1 MKVTAKEITKALLT
15 QLWVLYLNRVS
26 YAREYQRLVR
36 DKGGSVVNDHI
47 AFRTFNT
54 HTGEQPE
61 GIRAIKHIISCLGYV
76 PVEKY
81 NFKKKKLNAVHFEH
95 PDPMFPKLFV
105 SQLEVEKLPEWA
117 QQIIKNTVKDT
128 SYLLS
133 DESIGLLAT
142 LKENGELPRVAGEM
156 LVKDLAQYFRR
167 PWSVPRKE
175 DVLKINDISQYA
187 AWVLLHG
194 NAVNH
199 FTAFV
204 NYQNVSEWPDLES
217 TCKGLADAGIPMKE
231 ALEGEKGSKLQQ
243 SATLAVKEEVEVKG
257 DDGIEKMPWTYAYYE
272 LAQRGLVIEN
282 GEEKLF
288 SGFLGEQ
295 ARHLFDMTRTRD
307 N

>member
-15 QLWVLYLNRVS
+15 QLWAMYLDRVS
-26 YAREYQRLVR
+26 YAREYQRLVIG
-36 DKGGSVVNDHI
+36 KGGRVVNDHI

-61 GIRAIKHIISCLGYV
+61 GIRAIKHIISCLEYV

-81 NFKKKKLNAVHFEH
+81 HFQKKKLNAVHFEH

-105 SQLEVEKLPEWA
+105 SQLEVEELPEWA
-117 QQIIKNTVKDT
+117 QQTINNTVKET
-128 SYLLS
+128 PYLLS
-133 DESIGLLAT
+133 DESIALLAT
-142 LKENGELPRVAGEM
+142 LKEKGDLPRVAGEM

-167 PWSVPRKE
+167 PWNVPRKY
-175 DVLKINDISQYA
+175 DVLKVNDVSQYA

-199 FTAFV
+199 FTAFI
-204 NYQNVSEWPDLES
+204 NYQNVSEWPDLEA
-217 TCKGLADAGIPMKE
+217 TCRGMADAGIPMKE
-231 ALEGEKGSKLQQ
+231 VLEGEKGSKLQQ

-272 LAQRGLVIEN
+272 LAERGLVIEN

-295 ARHLFDMTRTRD
+295 AKHLFDMTRTRD

>member
-15 QLWVLYLNRVS
+15 RLWVMYLDRVS
-26 YAREYQRLVR
+26 YAREYQRLVIER
-36 DKGGSVVNDHI
+36 GGSVVNDHI

-61 GIRAIKHIISCLGYV
+61 GIRAIKHIISCLEYV

-81 NFKKKKLNAVHFEH
+81 NFRKKKLNAVHFEH

-105 SQLEVEKLPEWA
+105 SQLEVEELPEWA
-117 QQIIKNTVKDT
+117 QQIIKNTVKET
-128 SYLLS
+128 PYLLS
-133 DESIGLLAT
+133 DESISLLAT
-142 LKENGELPRVAGEM
+142 LKEKGELPRVAGEM
-156 LVKDLAQYFRR
+156 LVNDLAQYFRR
-167 PWSVPRKE
+167 PWNVPQKD
-175 DVLKINDISQYA
+175 DVLKVNDVSQYA

-231 ALEGEKGSKLQQ
+231 TLEGEKGSKLQQ

-272 LAQRGLVIEN
+272 LAERGLVIEN